1 MKTIKKIFKKHIY
14 SWELF
19 KIKNYILFSSQHTK
33 DTHAKCPGVSE
44 LETHSVSWGFGSVC
58 AS

>member
-44 LETHSVSWGFGSVC
+44 LETHSVDRKSVM
-58 AS
+58 